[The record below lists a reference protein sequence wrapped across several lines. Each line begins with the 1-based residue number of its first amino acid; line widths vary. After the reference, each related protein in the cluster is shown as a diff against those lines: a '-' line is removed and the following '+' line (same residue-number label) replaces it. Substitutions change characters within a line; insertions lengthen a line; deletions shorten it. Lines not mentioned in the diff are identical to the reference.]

1 MQLKVEGFS
10 DGDWIPE
17 RFAFAAPHPDQHMQ
31 FAANRNPALNWS
43 GVPENTASLVVMC
56 YDDDVPA
63 RADDVNK
70 EGVTIPHDS
79 ERTRFYH
86 WALVDVPP
94 DHEGI
99 AEGSV
104 SDGVTPGGEDSPPA
118 PARARHGLNTYT
130 DFMAG
135 DPDLG
140 GKYYGYDGPCPP
152 WNDERMHRYHF
163 VVYATDLEKCPVEGD
178 FTGEDVEK
186 ALEGHVLA
194 EAEVTGLYSLHPPLL
209 ENR

>member
-1 MQLKVEGFS
+1 MQLKIEGFS

-17 RFAFAAPHPDQHMQ
+17 RFAFAAPHAEQHMQ
-31 FAANRNPALNWS
+31 FAANRNPGLSWS
-43 GVPENTASLVVMC
+43 DLPADTASLVVLC

-63 RADDVNK
+63 RADDVNQ
-70 EGVTIPHDS
+70 EDRTIPRDF

-86 WALVDVPP
+86 WSLVDLSP
-94 DHEGI
+94 EENGI

-104 SDGVTPGGEDSPPA
+104 SDGVTQGGKRNPPA
-118 PARARHGLNTYT
+118 PGGARQGLNDYT
-130 DFMAG
+130 AFMDG

-163 VVYATDLEKCPVEGD
+163 VLYATDLDKLPVEGD
-178 FTGEDVEK
+178 FRGSDVEK

-194 EAEVTGLYSLHPPLL
+194 EAEVTGLYSLYPPLL
-209 ENR
+209 KGR